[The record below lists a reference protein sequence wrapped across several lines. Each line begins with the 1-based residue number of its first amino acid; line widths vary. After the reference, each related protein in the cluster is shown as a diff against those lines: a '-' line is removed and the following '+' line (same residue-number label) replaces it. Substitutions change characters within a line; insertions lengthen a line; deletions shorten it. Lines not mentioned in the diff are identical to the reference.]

1 MEVNSLK
8 FDEWLKIFKKHVSKK
23 LFSLS
28 DLVVLTDEDKS
39 SLSVQLSR
47 LVKSNIVNRIA
58 RDWYENPFNS
68 PSSEEVSMVLRH
80 PCYLSMEYALFKL
93 DILSQ
98 RAYTLTMI
106 TTKFPYIYKTVNAI
120 YEYHQIKK
128 SLFWG
133 FKKSGTVAIAEPEKA
148 LLDLI
153 YIRYSRNKDITIDRL
168 YSLIDDMDIEELNQ
182 KKLFKYVRSFDS
194 RTQKVLLNIFKKNN
208 KIIIG

>member
-1 MEVNSLK
+1 LK
-8 FDEWLKIFKKHVSKK
+8 YDEWLKFFKKNIKKK

-28 DLVVLTDEDKS
+28 DILVLTDEDRA

-47 LVKSNIVNRIA
+47 LVKSNVVYRVA

-68 PSSEEVSMVLRH
+68 PSPEEISMVLRH
-80 PCYLSMEYALFKL
+80 PCYLSMEYALYKE

-98 RAYTLTMI
+98 QVYTLTMV
-106 TTKFPYIYKTVNAI
+106 TTKLPYIYKTENSV

-133 FKKSGTVAIAEPEKA
+133 FEKGDTVNIAEPEKA

-153 YIRYSRNKDITIDRL
+153 YIRYSRNKDITLDRL
-168 YSLIDDMDIEELNQ
+168 YSLLDNMDIKEINQ
-182 KKLFKYVRSFDS
+182 KKLLKYVYFFDS
-194 RTQKVLLNIFKKNN
+194 RTKKVLSHFLN
-208 KIIIG
+208 